1 MNNNKGRSQHKLSTS
16 HGNLMDSRYLT
27 SDETEA
33 SKVKV
38 KRTKS
43 FWKFGKNS
51 SDSEILEGM
60 ALWRHRDLVDLDDT
74 HKSPINNSQTR
85 IRKPSRDESNDSDRT
100 INNNQEAKSVVK
112 PQKEVKKRD
121 KQKKQQDVFDDDVY
135 GPSYGDQ
142 FLDDEGDGLMLK
154 TVNRRNILKQYSD
167 DLEEDS
173 DSASEMT
180 ISDDPYDCIV
190 VDDQKVRKRDGQFPN
205 VAELGK
211 KLEKLSKSS
220 KYSPDKHQENTTV
233 KEKNEINVRRS
244 KSRDRDT
251 IEVQT
256 VRESSFKTFKDNGE
270 RQNGERYYSESSKK
284 GQKQQHKVDKDTDKQ
299 IRSSKKYYDSPNESD
314 VGDSRQFLPRTKLSK
329 TNSTSS
335 KYDENHSLLDYGETL
350 QRRMKNPEYNSKYD
364 EKSAQNGNMYG
375 PWYDLWGLDASTARK

>member
-1 MNNNKGRSQHKLSTS
+1 MNNNKGRNQPKLSTS
-16 HGNLMDSRYLT
+16 HGNLMESRYLT

-60 ALWRHRDLVDLDDT
+60 ALWRHRDLVDLED
-74 HKSPINNSQTR
+74 KSPNSQAR

-100 INNNQEAKSVVK
+100 INNNNNQEVVK
-112 PQKEVKKRD
+112 PQKESKK
-121 KQKKQQDVFDDDVY
+121 KENPKKQQDVFDDEDDMY
-135 GPSYGDQ
+135 GPSYQ

-154 TVNRRNILKQYSD
+154 TVNRRNILKQY
-167 DLEEDS
+167 DLEE

-205 VAELGK
+205 VVELGK

-220 KYSPDKHQENTTV
+220 KYTPDKPQENTV
-233 KEKNEINVRRS
+233 KEKNEINARRS
-244 KSRDRDT
+244 KSRDRDI

-256 VRESSFKTFKDNGE
+256 VRESSVS
-270 RQNGERYYSESSKK
+270 ERYYSESTKK
-284 GQKQQHKVDKDTDKQ
+284 GQKQQHKLETDKQ
-299 IRSSKKYYDSPNESD
+299 PRSSKKYYDSPNESEM
-314 VGDSRQFLPRTKLSK
+314 GDNRQFLPRTKLSK
-329 TNSTSS
+329 SNSTSS
-335 KYDENHSLLDYGETL
+335 KYEENQSLLDYGETL
-350 QRRMKNPEYNSKYD
+350 QKRMKNPEYNSKYD

-375 PWYDLWGLDASTARK
+375 PWYDLWGLDASAARK